1 MKSKG
6 VLLILSGF
14 SGAGKGTLVKK
25 LLDTYP
31 EYSLSVS
38 MTTRQPRDGEVD
50 GVHYFFATPKQFEEK
65 IEQDGFIEY
74 AQYCENYYGTP
85 KDYVEEKLC
94 QGKNV
99 ILEIELQGALKV
111 KEKYPEAVLVFVVT
125 KSAAILKDR
134 LVGRGTETM
143 DIIEKRMKR
152 AVEEAEYIKKYDYMV
167 VNDDLNTCMEEIH
180 SIIENCHRIPS
191 NNEAFIAQMKEELKA
206 ISKGEK

>member
-85 KDYVEEKLC
+85 KDYVEEKLS

-111 KEKYPEAVLVFVVT
+111 KGKYPEAVLVFVVT
-125 KSAAILKDR
+125 KSATILKDR

-152 AVEEAEYIKKYDYMV
+152 AVEEAEYIEKYDYMV

-191 NNEAFIAQMKEELKA
+191 NNEVFIAQMKEELKA